1 MRPPRS
7 TTSWKARGSI
17 SARSPEGSA
26 QPQPPGTLTGP
37 LPTAR
42 RSSFLHL
49 VLATPAGIPVAI
61 LALLLTLFCVLSVP
75 GVVRGFYFLFD
86 SRGALTLRT
95 LVSILNG
102 SVLTGIIVLGVVM
115 LMINGEFD
123 LSVGPI
129 LAFGGYLFGTLSIG
143 GTTLLG
149 LIHVAAPLPPLVA
162 LLFALLGCTLLGV
175 VNGLIVTTTRIPSFI
190 ATLGTLFIF
199 LWLVSVYSGN
209 QSFEAGRDASE
220 GIVLYRVFSGRLRD
234 FNDHIS
240 GPLGNLRVSVFWMIA
255 LALLMQFVLTRTRY
269 GNRVFAVGGNLQAA
283 RAQGINVRRVKI
295 SGFALTGLFA
305 GIAGVVLFSQF
316 TRVQG
321 NSGQQQELMA
331 IAAAVV
337 GGTLLTGGYG
347 SVLGGLVGVLTIS
360 TLRSGVVLLSTPL
373 QNSFIGDIP
382 VLGIYLV
389 RLTSSDN
396 FLTIVGL
403 TIVGAAV
410 LNSFIRRRL

>member
-1 MRPPRS
+1 MPP
-7 TTSWKARGSI
+7 
-17 SARSPEGSA
+17 
-26 QPQPPGTLTGP
+26 PP
-37 LPTAR
+37 AR
-42 RSSFLHL
+42 RRGVLHA
-49 VLATPAGIPVAI
+49 VLGTPAGIPAVI
-61 LALLLTLFCVLSVP
+61 LGLLLALFCVLSVP
-75 GVVRGFYFLFD
+75 GVVNGFYFLFD
-86 SRGALTLRT
+86 SGGALTLRT

-102 SVLTGIIVLGVVM
+102 SVLTGIIVLAVVM

-129 LAFGGYLFGTLSIG
+129 LALGGYLFGTLAIG

-149 LIHVAAPLPPLVA
+149 GLIPVGAPLPAVAA
-162 LLFALLGCTLLGV
+162 LLLALLGCTALGV
-175 VNGLIVTTTRIPSFI
+175 VNGLIVTVTRIPSFI

-199 LWLVSVYSGN
+199 LWVVSVYSGN
-209 QSFEAGRDASE
+209 QSFEASREAAQE
-220 GIVLYRVFSGRLRD
+220 VALFRVFSGRLRD
-234 FNDHIS
+234 FNAALA
-240 GPLGNLRVSVFWMIA
+240 GPLGNLRVSVFWMIG
-255 LALLMQFVLTRTRY
+255 LALLMQFVLVRTRY

-283 RAQGINVRRVKI
+283 RAQGINVRQVKI

-316 TRVQG
+316 GRVQG
-321 NSGQQQELMA
+321 NSGQQQELLA

-337 GGTLLTGGYG
+337 GGCLLTGGYG

-373 QNSFIGDIP
+373 QNSFIGEIP
-382 VLGIYLV
+382 VVGIYLV

-410 LNSFIRRRL
+410 LNSYIRRRL

>member
-1 MRPPRS
+1 MPP
-7 TTSWKARGSI
+7 
-17 SARSPEGSA
+17 
-26 QPQPPGTLTGP
+26 PP
-37 LPTAR
+37 AR
-42 RSSFLHL
+42 RHGVLHA
-49 VLATPAGIPVAI
+49 VLGTPAGIPAVI
-61 LALLLTLFCVLSVP
+61 LGLLLALFCVLSVP
-75 GVVRGFYFLFD
+75 GVVNGFYFLFD
-86 SRGALTLRT
+86 ARGALTLRT

-102 SVLTGIIVLGVVM
+102 SVLTGIIVLAVVM

-129 LAFGGYLFGTLSIG
+129 LAFGGYLFGTLTIG

-149 LIHVAAPLPPLVA
+149 GLLPVGAPLPALAA
-162 LLFALLGCTLLGV
+162 LLLALLGCTALGV

-209 QSFEAGRDASE
+209 QSFEASREAAQE
-220 GIVLYRVFSGRLRD
+220 VALFRVFSGRLRD
-234 FNDHIS
+234 FNAALA
-240 GPLGNLRVSVFWMIA
+240 GPLGNLRVSVFWMLG
-255 LALLMQFVLTRTRY
+255 LALLMQFVLVRTRY

-316 TRVQG
+316 GRVQG
-321 NSGQQQELMA
+321 NSGQQQELLA

-337 GGTLLTGGYG
+337 GGCLLTGGYG

-373 QNSFIGDIP
+373 QNSFIGEIP

-410 LNSFIRRRL
+410 LNSYIRRRL

>member
-1 MRPPRS
+1 MPP
-7 TTSWKARGSI
+7 
-17 SARSPEGSA
+17 
-26 QPQPPGTLTGP
+26 PP
-37 LPTAR
+37 AR
-42 RSSFLHL
+42 RHGVLHA
-49 VLATPAGIPVAI
+49 VLGTPAGIPAAI
-61 LALLLTLFCVLSVP
+61 LGLLLALFCVLSAP
-75 GVVRGFYFLFD
+75 GVVNGFYFLFD
-86 SRGALTLRT
+86 SGGALTLRT

-102 SVLTGIIVLGVVM
+102 SVLTGIIVLAVVM

-129 LAFGGYLFGTLSIG
+129 LALGGYLFGTLAIG

-149 LIHVAAPLPPLVA
+149 GLIPVGAPLPAVAA
-162 LLFALLGCTLLGV
+162 LLLALLGCTALGV
-175 VNGLIVTTTRIPSFI
+175 VNGLIVTVTRIPSFI

-199 LWLVSVYSGN
+199 LWVVSVYSGN
-209 QSFEAGRDASE
+209 QSFEASREAAQE
-220 GIVLYRVFSGRLRD
+220 VALFRVFSGRLRD
-234 FNDHIS
+234 FNAALS
-240 GPLGNLRVSVFWMIA
+240 GPLGNLRVSVFWMIG
-255 LALLMQFVLTRTRY
+255 LALLMQFVLVRTRY
-269 GNRVFAVGGNLQAA
+269 GNRVFAVGGNVQAA
-283 RAQGINVRRVKI
+283 RAQGINVRQVKI

-316 TRVQG
+316 GRVQG
-321 NSGQQQELMA
+321 NSGQQQELLA

-337 GGTLLTGGYG
+337 GGCLLTGGYG

-373 QNSFIGDIP
+373 QNSFIGEIP

-410 LNSFIRRRL
+410 LNSYIRRRL

>member
-1 MRPPRS
+1 MPP
-7 TTSWKARGSI
+7 
-17 SARSPEGSA
+17 
-26 QPQPPGTLTGP
+26 PP
-37 LPTAR
+37 AR
-42 RSSFLHL
+42 RRGVLHA
-49 VLATPAGIPVAI
+49 VLGTPAGIPAVI
-61 LALLLTLFCVLSVP
+61 LGLLLALFCVLSVP
-75 GVVRGFYFLFD
+75 GVVNGFYFLFD
-86 SRGALTLRT
+86 ARGALTLRT

-102 SVLTGIIVLGVVM
+102 SVLTGIIVLAVVM

-129 LAFGGYLFGTLSIG
+129 LALGGYLFGTLTIG

-149 LIHVAAPLPPLVA
+149 GLLPVGAPLPALAA
-162 LLFALLGCTLLGV
+162 LLLALLGCTALGV

-209 QSFEAGRDASE
+209 QSFEASREAAQE
-220 GIVLYRVFSGRLRD
+220 VALFRVFSGRLRD
-234 FNDHIS
+234 FNAAVT
-240 GPLGNLRVSVFWMIA
+240 GPLGNLRVSVFWMLG
-255 LALLMQFVLTRTRY
+255 LALLMQFVLVRTRY

-316 TRVQG
+316 GRVQG
-321 NSGQQQELMA
+321 NSGQQQELLA

-337 GGTLLTGGYG
+337 GGCLLTGGYG

-373 QNSFIGDIP
+373 QNSFIGEIP
-382 VLGIYLV
+382 VLGVYLV

-410 LNSFIRRRL
+410 LNSYIRRRL

>member
-1 MRPPRS
+1 MPP
-7 TTSWKARGSI
+7 
-17 SARSPEGSA
+17 
-26 QPQPPGTLTGP
+26 PP
-37 LPTAR
+37 AR
-42 RSSFLHL
+42 RRGVLHA
-49 VLATPAGIPVAI
+49 VLGTPAGIPAVI
-61 LALLLTLFCVLSVP
+61 LGLLLALFCVLSVP
-75 GVVRGFYFLFD
+75 GVVNGFYFLFD
-86 SRGALTLRT
+86 ARGALTLRT

-102 SVLTGIIVLGVVM
+102 SVLTGIIVLAVVM

-129 LAFGGYLFGTLSIG
+129 LALGGYLFGTLTIG

-149 LIHVAAPLPPLVA
+149 GLLPVGAPLPALAA
-162 LLFALLGCTLLGV
+162 LLLALLGCTALGV

-209 QSFEAGRDASE
+209 QSFEASREAAQE
-220 GIVLYRVFSGRLRD
+220 VALFRVFSGRLRD
-234 FNDHIS
+234 FNAAVT
-240 GPLGNLRVSVFWMIA
+240 GPLGNLRVSVFWMLG
-255 LALLMQFVLTRTRY
+255 LALLMQFVLVRTRY

-316 TRVQG
+316 GRVQG
-321 NSGQQQELMA
+321 NSGQQQELLA

-337 GGTLLTGGYG
+337 GGCLLTGGYG

-373 QNSFIGDIP
+373 QNSFIGEIP

-410 LNSFIRRRL
+410 LNSYIRRRL

>member
-1 MRPPRS
+1 MPP
-7 TTSWKARGSI
+7 
-17 SARSPEGSA
+17 
-26 QPQPPGTLTGP
+26 PP
-37 LPTAR
+37 AR
-42 RSSFLHL
+42 RRGVLHA
-49 VLATPAGIPVAI
+49 VLGTPAGIPAVI
-61 LALLLTLFCVLSVP
+61 LGLLLALFCVLSVP
-75 GVVRGFYFLFD
+75 GVVNGFYFLFD
-86 SRGALTLRT
+86 SGGGLTLRT

-102 SVLTGIIVLGVVM
+102 SVLTGIIVLAVVM

-129 LAFGGYLFGTLSIG
+129 LALGGYLFGTLAIG

-149 LIHVAAPLPPLVA
+149 GLIPVGAPLPAVAA
-162 LLFALLGCTLLGV
+162 LLLALLGCTALGV
-175 VNGLIVTTTRIPSFI
+175 VNGLIVTVTRIPSFI

-199 LWLVSVYSGN
+199 LWVVSVYSGN
-209 QSFEAGRDASE
+209 QSFEASREAAQE
-220 GIVLYRVFSGRLRD
+220 VALFRVFSGRLRD
-234 FNDHIS
+234 FNAALS
-240 GPLGNLRVSVFWMIA
+240 GPLGNLRVSVFWMIG
-255 LALLMQFVLTRTRY
+255 LALLMQFVLVRTRY

-283 RAQGINVRRVKI
+283 RAQGINVRQVKI

-316 TRVQG
+316 GRVQG
-321 NSGQQQELMA
+321 NSGQQQELLA

-337 GGTLLTGGYG
+337 GGCLLTGGYG

-373 QNSFIGDIP
+373 QNSFIGEIP
-382 VLGIYLV
+382 VVGIYLV

-410 LNSFIRRRL
+410 LNSYIRRRL

>member
-1 MRPPRS
+1 ML
-7 TTSWKARGSI
+7 G
-17 SARSPEGSA
+17 
-26 QPQPPGTLTGP
+26 
-37 LPTAR
+37 
-42 RSSFLHL
+42 
-49 VLATPAGIPVAI
+49 TPAGIPVAI
-61 LALLLTLFCVLSVP
+61 LVLLLALFCVLSVP
-75 GVVRGFYFLFD
+75 GAVQGFYFLFD
-86 SRGALTLRT
+86 HRGALTMRT

-102 SVLTGIIVLGVVM
+102 SVLTGIIVLAVVM

-129 LAFGGYLFGTLSIG
+129 LAMGGYLFGTLSIG
-143 GTTLLG
+143 GITLLG
-149 LIHVAAPLPPLVA
+149 LIPVGAPLPPPIA
-162 LLFALLGCTLLGV
+162 LLCALLGCTLLGV

-209 QSFEAGRDASE
+209 QSFEAGREATE

-234 FNDHIS
+234 FGAAIA
-240 GPLGNLRVSVFWMIA
+240 GPMGNLRVSVFWMIA

-283 RAQGINVRRVKI
+283 RAQGINVRQVKI
-295 SGFALTGLFA
+295 SSFALTGLFA

-316 TRVQG
+316 GRVQG
-321 NSGQQQELMA
+321 NSGQQQELLA

-360 TLRSGVVLLSTPL
+360 ALRSGVVLLSTPL
-373 QNSFIGDIP
+373 QNSFIGEIP

-396 FLTIVGL
+396 FLTIIGL

>member
-1 MRPPRS
+1 MPP
-7 TTSWKARGSI
+7 
-17 SARSPEGSA
+17 
-26 QPQPPGTLTGP
+26 PP
-37 LPTAR
+37 AR
-42 RSSFLHL
+42 RRGVLHA
-49 VLATPAGIPVAI
+49 VLGTPAGIPAVI
-61 LALLLTLFCVLSVP
+61 LGLLLALFCVLSVP
-75 GVVRGFYFLFD
+75 GVVNGFYFLFD
-86 SRGALTLRT
+86 ARGALTLRT

-102 SVLTGIIVLGVVM
+102 SVLTGIIVLAVVM

-129 LAFGGYLFGTLSIG
+129 LALGGYLFGTLTIG

-149 LIHVAAPLPPLVA
+149 GLLPVGAPLPALAA
-162 LLFALLGCTLLGV
+162 LLLALLGCTALGV

-209 QSFEAGRDASE
+209 QSFEASREAAQE
-220 GIVLYRVFSGRLRD
+220 VALFRVFSGRLRD
-234 FNDHIS
+234 FNAAVT
-240 GPLGNLRVSVFWMIA
+240 GPLGNLRVSVFWMVG
-255 LALLMQFVLTRTRY
+255 LALLMQFVLVRTRY

-316 TRVQG
+316 GRVQG
-321 NSGQQQELMA
+321 NSGQQQELLA

-337 GGTLLTGGYG
+337 GGCLLTGGYG

-373 QNSFIGDIP
+373 QNSFIGEIP

-410 LNSFIRRRL
+410 LNSYIRRRL

>member
-1 MRPPRS
+1 MPP
-7 TTSWKARGSI
+7 
-17 SARSPEGSA
+17 
-26 QPQPPGTLTGP
+26 PP
-37 LPTAR
+37 AR
-42 RSSFLHL
+42 RHGVLHA
-49 VLATPAGIPVAI
+49 VLGTPAGIPAVI
-61 LALLLTLFCVLSVP
+61 LGLLLALFCVLSVP
-75 GVVRGFYFLFD
+75 GVVNGFYFLFD
-86 SRGALTLRT
+86 AGGALTLRT

-102 SVLTGIIVLGVVM
+102 SVLTGIIVLAVVM

-129 LAFGGYLFGTLSIG
+129 LAFGGYLFGTLTIG

-149 LIHVAAPLPPLVA
+149 GLLPVGAPLPALAA
-162 LLFALLGCTLLGV
+162 LLLALLGCTALGV

-209 QSFEAGRDASE
+209 QSFEASREAAQE
-220 GIVLYRVFSGRLRD
+220 VALFRVFSGRLRD
-234 FNDHIS
+234 FNAALA
-240 GPLGNLRVSVFWMIA
+240 GPLGNLRVSVFWMLG
-255 LALLMQFVLTRTRY
+255 LALLMQFVLVRTRY

-316 TRVQG
+316 GRVQG
-321 NSGQQQELMA
+321 NSGQQQELLA

-337 GGTLLTGGYG
+337 GGCLLTGGYG

-373 QNSFIGDIP
+373 QNSFIGEIP

-410 LNSFIRRRL
+410 LNSYIRRRL

>member
-1 MRPPRS
+1 MPP
-7 TTSWKARGSI
+7 
-17 SARSPEGSA
+17 
-26 QPQPPGTLTGP
+26 PP
-37 LPTAR
+37 AR
-42 RSSFLHL
+42 RHGVLHA
-49 VLATPAGIPVAI
+49 VLGTPAGIPAVI
-61 LALLLTLFCVLSVP
+61 LGLLLALFCVLSVP
-75 GVVRGFYFLFD
+75 GVVNGFYFLFD
-86 SRGALTLRT
+86 SGGALTLRT

-102 SVLTGIIVLGVVM
+102 SVLTGIIVLAVVM

-129 LAFGGYLFGTLSIG
+129 LALGGYLFGTLAIG

-149 LIHVAAPLPPLVA
+149 GLIPVGAPLPAVAA
-162 LLFALLGCTLLGV
+162 LLLALLGCTALGV
-175 VNGLIVTTTRIPSFI
+175 VNGLIVTVTRIPSFI

-199 LWLVSVYSGN
+199 LWVVSVYSGN
-209 QSFEAGRDASE
+209 QSFEASREAAQE
-220 GIVLYRVFSGRLRD
+220 VALFRVFSGRLRD
-234 FNDHIS
+234 FNEAVS

-255 LALLMQFVLTRTRY
+255 LALLMQFVLVRTRY

-283 RAQGINVRRVKI
+283 RAQGINVRQVKI

-316 TRVQG
+316 GRVQG
-321 NSGQQQELMA
+321 NSGQQQELLA

-337 GGTLLTGGYG
+337 GGCLLTGGYG

-373 QNSFIGDIP
+373 QNSFIGEIP
-382 VLGIYLV
+382 VVGIYLV

-410 LNSFIRRRL
+410 LNSYIRRRL

>member
-1 MRPPRS
+1 MPP
-7 TTSWKARGSI
+7 
-17 SARSPEGSA
+17 
-26 QPQPPGTLTGP
+26 PP
-37 LPTAR
+37 AR
-42 RSSFLHL
+42 RHGVLHA
-49 VLATPAGIPVAI
+49 VLGTPAGIPAVI
-61 LALLLTLFCVLSVP
+61 LGLLLALFCVLSVP
-75 GVVRGFYFLFD
+75 GVVNGFYFLFD
-86 SRGALTLRT
+86 SGGALTLRT

-102 SVLTGIIVLGVVM
+102 SVLTGIIVLAVVM

-129 LAFGGYLFGTLSIG
+129 LALGGYLFGTLAIG

-149 LIHVAAPLPPLVA
+149 GLIPVGAPLPAVAA
-162 LLFALLGCTLLGV
+162 LLLALLGCTALGV
-175 VNGLIVTTTRIPSFI
+175 VNGLIVTVTRIPSFI

-199 LWLVSVYSGN
+199 LWVVSVYSGN
-209 QSFEAGRDASE
+209 QSFEASREAAQE
-220 GIVLYRVFSGRLRD
+220 VALFRVFSGRLRD
-234 FNDHIS
+234 FNEAVS
-240 GPLGNLRVSVFWMIA
+240 GPLGNLRVSVFWMIG
-255 LALLMQFVLTRTRY
+255 LALLMQFVLVRTRY

-283 RAQGINVRRVKI
+283 RAQGINVRQVKI

-316 TRVQG
+316 GRVQG
-321 NSGQQQELMA
+321 NSGQQQELLA

-337 GGTLLTGGYG
+337 GGCLLTGGYG

-373 QNSFIGDIP
+373 QNSFIGEIP
-382 VLGIYLV
+382 VVGIYLV

-410 LNSFIRRRL
+410 LNSYIRRRL